1 MTDLHLDTVLQR
13 LRDHG
18 FEAFSH
24 AARAAAVEAVLA
36 AVPLTATVSRCG
48 SMTCTEL
55 GLFEA
60 LSRRGTRVLDPY
72 AADLAP
78 EAKEQTRRQGLLAD
92 VLLTGVNAVTADG
105 TLVDIDG
112 VGNRVAGKIFGPG
125 LVIVV
130 AGVNKIVAD
139 QAAALHRIKTVACP
153 RNARRLGLD
162 TPCAQDRPCPQ
173 PDGCSS
179 PRRMCNV
186 TVVLARRPRLTRYQV
201 HLVNESLGF

>member
-1 MTDLHLDTVLQR
+1 MTPPDIGTVLQR

-18 FEAFSH
+18 FEAFGHES
-24 AARAAAVEAVLA
+24 RAAAVEAVLA
-36 AVPLTATVSRCG
+36 AVPPAATVSRCG
-48 SMTCTEL
+48 SATCSEL
-55 GLFEA
+55 GLFDA
-60 LSRRGTRVLDPY
+60 LARRGIRVLDPY
-72 AADLAP
+72 VADLPP
-78 EAKEQTRRQGLLAD
+78 EAKERTRRQGLLAD

-105 TLVDIDG
+105 TLVVIDG

-162 TPCAQDRPCPQ
+162 TPCAQDRPCPE

-186 TVVLARRPRLTRYQV
+186 TVVLARRPRLTRYQI
-201 HLVNESLGF
+201 HLVNEALGF